1 MLVHVSLLTWN
12 IYNIQIGPW
21 VWSVRLLLSV
31 LQDIVY
37 YYDLP
42 PTVQSNLTD
51 NNLYHLKKTKQPH
64 FICILTFHLFFK
76 AKASKY
82 YTLQT
87 NND

>member
-1 MLVHVSLLTWN
+1 
-12 IYNIQIGPW
+12 
-21 VWSVRLLLSV
+21 
-31 LQDIVY
+31 
-37 YYDLP
+37 
-42 PTVQSNLTD
+42 
-51 NNLYHLKKTKQPH
+51 LKKTKQPH